1 MAVSRKKLQENLQR
15 VRDRIAE
22 SALKV
27 GRDPANV
34 RVVAITK
41 AAELDDI
48 KALIEMGLCDLGE
61 SRVQQLVSRAEE
73 IAQWVGRRR
82 KETPAYRWHMVG
94 HLQRNKVRQVLEGS
108 DVIHSVDSLRLAEEI
123 DRRGEQIARLIDVML
138 QVNCSEEPQKFG
150 VAVGASP
157 HLTEQMC
164 TLEHLR
170 VIGLMTMAPL
180 HPDPEKARPTF
191 TRLREIFEDMR
202 RDKVGGKDFR
212 HLSMGMTQDY
222 AVAVEEGATM
232 VRIGTALF
240 S

>member
-1 MAVSRKKLQENLQR
+1 MAVSRKRLLENLQR

-22 SALKV
+22 SALKA
-27 GRDPANV
+27 GRDPEAV
-34 RVVAITK
+34 RLVAITK
-41 AAELDDI
+41 SADLDDI
-48 KALIEMGLCDLGE
+48 KALIELGVNDLGE

-73 IAQWVGRRR
+73 LAQWVGRRR

-94 HLQRNKVRQVLEGS
+94 HLQRNKVRQVLDAAE
-108 DVIHSVDSLRLAEEI
+108 VVHSVDSLRLAEEI
-123 DRRGEQIARLIDVML
+123 DRRGAQIGRVTEVML

-150 VAVGASP
+150 VAVGASS

-180 HPDPEKARPTF
+180 DPNPEKARPTF

-202 RDKVGGKDFR
+202 RDKVGGSDLR

-222 AVAVEEGATM
+222 PVAVEEGATM

>member
-1 MAVSRKKLQENLQR
+1 
-15 VRDRIAE
+15 
-22 SALKV
+22 
-27 GRDPANV
+27 
-34 RVVAITK
+34 
-41 AAELDDI
+41 
-48 KALIEMGLCDLGE
+48 
-61 SRVQQLVSRAEE
+61 
-73 IAQWVGRRR
+73 
-82 KETPAYRWHMVG
+82 
-94 HLQRNKVRQVLEGS
+94 
-108 DVIHSVDSLRLAEEI
+108 
-123 DRRGEQIARLIDVML
+123 
-138 QVNCSEEPQKFG
+138 
-150 VAVGASP
+150 
-157 HLTEQMC
+157 MC

-222 AVAVEEGATM
+222 TVAVEEGATM

>member
-1 MAVSRKKLQENLQR
+1 MAVSRKKLQDNLQR
-15 VRDRIAE
+15 VRDRIAA
-22 SALKV
+22 SAAKA

-41 AAELDDI
+41 AADLDDV
-48 KALIEMGLCDLGE
+48 KALIEMGVYDLGE
-61 SRVQQLVSRAEE
+61 SRVQQLVTRAGEV
-73 IAQWVGRRR
+73 AQWVGRRR

-94 HLQRNKVRQVLEGS
+94 HLQRNKVRAVLAVS
-108 DVIHSVDSLRLAEEI
+108 DIIHSVDSLRLAEEI
-123 DRRGEQIARLIDVML
+123 DRRGEQIGRVIEVML

-150 VAVGASP
+150 VAVGASS
-157 HLTEQMC
+157 HLAEQMC

-180 HPDPEKARPTF
+180 DPNPEKARPTF

-202 RDKVGGKDFR
+202 REKIGGRDFR

-222 AVAVEEGATM
+222 TVAVEEGATI